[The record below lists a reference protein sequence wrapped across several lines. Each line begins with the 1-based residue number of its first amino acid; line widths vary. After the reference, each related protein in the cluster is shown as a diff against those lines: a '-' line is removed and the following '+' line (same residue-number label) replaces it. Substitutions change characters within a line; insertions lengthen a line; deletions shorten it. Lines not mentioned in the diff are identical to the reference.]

1 MIAVGSRDGSIFLYT
16 RNGNIIR
23 GYENVH
29 KSPVCTLSLAAE
41 GRFLVSG
48 SDHPCP
54 EIIVWEIIGST
65 IEVYCRFREHKGA
78 VTAIQCLHDS

>member
-54 EIIVWEIIGST
+54 
-65 IEVYCRFREHKGA
+65 
-78 VTAIQCLHDS
+78 